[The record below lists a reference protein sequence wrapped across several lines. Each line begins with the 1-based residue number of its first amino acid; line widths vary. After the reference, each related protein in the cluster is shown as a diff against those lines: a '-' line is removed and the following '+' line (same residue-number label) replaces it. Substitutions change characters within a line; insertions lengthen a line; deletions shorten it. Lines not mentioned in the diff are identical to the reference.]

1 MVPQRAASAA
11 SSAPGFDAAAAAGC
25 RAAKLSGPSGR
36 ASRGAAR
43 TCVQLFRNCCLRPLG
58 TTHLSSTRLSS
69 AQLSST
75 PLTSRQLSSA
85 QPSPAKPNSTKAT
98 SNRPHS
104 YLTVT
109 TQLPH
114 SYLTVTTQL
123 PHEKPWTASRIVISR
138 RNKLINYMFLFFQ
151 HAILLPVQGFS
162 CGSCVVTVR

>member
-1 MVPQRAASAA
+1 MHRSIEAMDPQRAASSA
-11 SSAPGFDAAAAAGC
+11 SSARDFDAAAAAGY
-25 RAAKLSGPSGR
+25 RAAKLAGPNGR
-36 ASRGAAR
+36 ALR
-43 TCVQLFRNCCLRPLG
+43 TATGPFLQLFRNCCLGQLG
-58 TTHLSSTRLSS
+58 SARLGSTRLSS

-123 PHEKPWTASRIVISR
+123 PHEKPWTGSRIACWK
-138 RNKLINYMFLFFQ
+138 NKNI
-151 HAILLPVQGFS
+151 
-162 CGSCVVTVR
+162 